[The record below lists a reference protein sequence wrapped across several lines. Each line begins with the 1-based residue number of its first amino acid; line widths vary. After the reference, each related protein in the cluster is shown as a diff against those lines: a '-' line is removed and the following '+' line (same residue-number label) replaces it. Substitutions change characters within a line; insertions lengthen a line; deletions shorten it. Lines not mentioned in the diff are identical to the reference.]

1 MLAGPNH
8 LTLVVHFDP
17 LAGGG
22 DGQRRILTE
31 QLQVAARYC
40 QWAAEHTPSVAA
52 LLPAHFETH
61 YKPILANLE
70 RVTVIWYSDEVGM
83 TLPDMFGR
91 QVVWL
96 VNGNR
101 LPIVDWEAARSASRR
116 PPCDVLLFGP
126 PRDLAAVH
134 YPESVQV
141 DETGRVLSF
150 RRHYFDSPTYADRW
164 SGEACFLAVGGRDA
178 HAVVGHVVARG
189 WGLESIGA
197 LTRRFCVRW
206 SSEPCVRET
215 DLRLV
220 RSAGGEYSLPAVAAS
235 SRRPTGG
242 GTDWPTD
249 SKFKVQSSKTTERD
263 APVPLPFRTSNFELP
278 TSFDVTQFHDCDY
291 ESKRRGV
298 ASCSRAA
305 TLTPCADGN
314 GNGRDGC
321 THEASERTSSKVKGQ
336 SSKTTERD
344 APVPPPFRTSNFE
357 LPTSAGSDRGY
368 LVLKRLMDVCI
379 SGAGLLLLSPFLL
392 VVAILL
398 KCTSRGPILF
408 SHRRQGLQGKEFR
421 CLKFRS
427 MMCGAEAMKEQLRE
441 LNEVDGPQFKI
452 SADPRLTKLGRWL
465 RRYNIDEVPQ
475 LLNVLFGHMSLVG
488 PRPSPDD
495 ENQLCPAWRRARLS
509 VKPGITG
516 LWQVLRLRDDPDTDF
531 QEWIY
536 YDVEYAR
543 HRSLWLDWH
552 ILLNTPWAIFAPRR
566 LSGFTAKLA
575 RIGICRHAG
584 QIGRQPVV
592 HVPV

>member
-17 LAGGG
+17 LVAGG

-40 QWAAEHTPSVAA
+40 QLAAEHTPSVAA

-83 TLPDMFGR
+83 TLPEMLGR

-126 PRDLAAVH
+126 PHDLAAVH

-141 DETGRVLSF
+141 DETGRVLGF

-164 SGEACFLAVGGRDA
+164 CGEACFLAVGGRDA
-178 HAVVGHVVARG
+178 RAVVGHVVARG

-220 RSAGGEYSLPAVAAS
+220 LSAGGEYSLPAVAAS
-235 SRRPTGG
+235 AAFADGSMWSRRDGQPRSGVDNEGVVGLRTDRTADRETRSRSGSPRIAITLG
-242 GTDWPTD
+242 HALSREGPVLSREGT
-249 SKFKVQSSKTTERD
+249 
-263 APVPLPFRTSNFELP
+263 
-278 TSFDVTQFHDCDY
+278 
-291 ESKRRGV
+291 
-298 ASCSRAA
+298 RAA
-305 TLTPCADGN
+305 TLPARADGN
-314 GNGRDGC
+314 GNGRDG
-321 THEASERTSSKVKGQ
+321 RTAAAVAD
-336 SSKTTERD
+336 R
-344 APVPPPFRTSNFE
+344 
-357 LPTSAGSDRGY
+357 LPTAGRRPGGTEWVTSGPADRAVEVRSDRGY

-441 LNEVDGPQFKI
+441 LNEVGGPQFKI

-543 HRSLWLDWH
+543 HRSLWLDWQ

-592 HVPV
+592 HVPA

>member
-17 LAGGG
+17 LAASGG
-22 DGQRRILTE
+22 DGHRAILTE

-70 RVTVIWYSDEVGM
+70 RVRVIWYSDEVGM
-83 TLPDMFGR
+83 TLPEMFGR
-91 QVVWL
+91 QIVWL

-178 HAVVGHVVARG
+178 RAVVGHVVARG

-235 SRRPTGG
+235 AAFANASTWRRQDGQPRSGVDNEGVVGLGTGRTADREVRSRSGSPRIAITLSHALSRE
-242 GTDWPTD
+242 GT
-249 SKFKVQSSKTTERD
+249 
-263 APVPLPFRTSNFELP
+263 
-278 TSFDVTQFHDCDY
+278 
-291 ESKRRGV
+291 
-298 ASCSRAA
+298 RAA
-305 TLTPCADGN
+305 TLTACADGN
-314 GNGRDGC
+314 GNGRDG
-321 THEASERTSSKVKGQ
+321 RTAAAVAD
-336 SSKTTERD
+336 R
-344 APVPPPFRTSNFE
+344 
-357 LPTSAGSDRGY
+357 LPTAGRRLGGTEWVMSGPADRPVEVRSDRGY

-392 VVAILL
+392 VVAILV

-421 CLKFRS
+421 CLKLRS

-441 LNEVDGPQFKI
+441 LNEVGGPQFKI

-543 HRSLWLDWH
+543 HRSLWLDWQ

-566 LSGFTAKLA
+566 LSGFIAKLA

>member
-1 MLAGPNH
+1 MLVGPNH

-17 LAGGG
+17 LVAGGG

-40 QWAAEHTPSVAA
+40 QRAAEHTSSVVA

-61 YKPILANLE
+61 YKPILANLD

-83 TLPDMFGR
+83 TLPETFGR

-101 LPIVDWEAARSASRR
+101 MPIVDWEAARSAARR
-116 PPCDVLLFGP
+116 PACDVLLFGP
-126 PRDLAAVH
+126 PRDLAAIH

-150 RRHYFDSPTYADRW
+150 RRHYFDSPTYADHS
-164 SGEACFLAVGGRDA
+164 SGEACFLAVGGRDIR
-178 HAVVGHVVARG
+178 AVVGHVVARG

-197 LTRRFCVRW
+197 LTRRFCVQW

-220 RSAGGEYSLPAVAAS
+220 LSTGHAHSLAAAAAGVPAW
-235 SRRPTGG
+235 RRREGQPHGG
-242 GTDWPTD
+242 VDNEGVVGLRTDWTADREVRSSVRRTRIAIAVGPNEETFPERANGNGHTRNGRTHKA
-249 SKFKVQSSKTTERD
+249 SERTSSNFKIQNSKTTERD
-263 APVPLPFRTSNFELP
+263 APVPAPSRTSNLEP
-278 TSFDVTQFHDCDY
+278 
-291 ESKRRGV
+291 
-298 ASCSRAA
+298 
-305 TLTPCADGN
+305 
-314 GNGRDGC
+314 
-321 THEASERTSSKVKGQ
+321 
-336 SSKTTERD
+336 
-344 APVPPPFRTSNFE
+344 
-357 LPTSAGSDRGY
+357 PTSAGSDRGY
-368 LVLKRLMDVCI
+368 LVLKRLMDVGLC
-379 SGAGLLLLSPFLL
+379 GAGLLLLSPFLL
-392 VVAILL
+392 VVAILV

-408 SHRRQGLQGKEFR
+408 SHRRQGLRGKEFR

-427 MMCGAEAMKEQLRE
+427 MLCGAEAMKEQLRE

-509 VKPGITG
+509 VKPGVTG

-543 HRSLWLDWH
+543 HRSLWLDWQ
-552 ILLNTPWAIFAPRR
+552 ILWNTPWAIFAPRR
-566 LSGFTAKLA
+566 LSGFIAKLA

-584 QIGRQPVV
+584 RIGDRPVV